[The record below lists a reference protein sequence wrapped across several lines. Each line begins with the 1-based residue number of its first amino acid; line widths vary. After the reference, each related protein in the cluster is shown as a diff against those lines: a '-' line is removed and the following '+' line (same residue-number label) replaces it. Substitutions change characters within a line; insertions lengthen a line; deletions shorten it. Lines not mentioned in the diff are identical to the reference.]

1 MTHAPNTPP
10 SMSDALRDAVAG
22 SSGRKLDGFDS
33 GSRKAIDALVDDVES
48 ARAHVGPAIQE
59 VAAKVETMAK
69 SGAHEVS
76 ARASG
81 FRDECAAY
89 IRERPLQSMVMAAA
103 TGAALILFSSLVG
116 RSGSR

>member
-1 MTHAPNTPP
+1 MTQAPTTPLNP
-10 SMSDALRDAVAG
+10 SDALRDGAAG

-48 ARAHVGPAIQE
+48 AREHVGPAIHE

-89 IRERPLQSMVMAAA
+89 IRERPLQSMGMAAA
-103 TGAALILFSSLVG
+103 TGAALILLSSLAG